1 VRARISST
9 AKFLLR
15 IGVSV
20 SLLGWFVSKID
31 LHNLLEAFLAL
42 SPSALAIAFLMYLAS
57 QLVSSVRWYFLAH
70 ALDFSGSWSMYLRY
84 YFVGM
89 YFNLFLPTSVG
100 GDVLKVLFISRGES
114 KKLRATYSVLADRL
128 FGLAAMFLLGAGAVL
143 IGNGVLP
150 SHFEHLL
157 CLAGLCVIAVLLG
170 LPLVYKILSSIWPVL
185 GERLAV
191 LLVFWKKPKTLFAA
205 MGLSLVLQVLGMGA
219 VTLLAKAMG
228 LSPTTAFYFAAFP
241 LVAILTLLPISFNG
255 IGIREG
261 GFIYFLGLKGIS
273 AEKAITLSLSFF
285 AVQVVA
291 ALIGGLV
298 YTFGSQKK
306 SLHDYVT
313 HIDSTQRLPD
323 AKNGLKRSY

>member
-1 VRARISST
+1 MRAKIGFT
-9 AKFLLR
+9 VKFLLR

-20 SLLGWFVSKID
+20 CLLGWFASKID
-31 LHNLLEAFLAL
+31 LHSLFEAFIGL
-42 SPSALAIAFLMYLAS
+42 SLYVWAIAFLMYLAS
-57 QLVSSVRWYFLAH
+57 QVVSSTRWYFLAH
-70 ALDFSGSWSMYLRY
+70 ALDFIGPWSIYLKY
-84 YFVGM
+84 YFIGM

-100 GDVLKVLFISRGES
+100 GDVLKVALISHGES
-114 KKLRATYSVLADRL
+114 KKLMATYSVLADRL
-128 FGLAAMFLLGAGAVL
+128 FGLAAMLLLGAGAVL

-150 SHFEHLL
+150 FHFEHLL

-170 LPLVYKILSSIWPVL
+170 LPLIYKTLSSIWPVL
-185 GERLAV
+185 GERLAIV
-191 LLVFWKKPKTLFAA
+191 LVFWKKPKTFFAA
-205 MGLSLVLQVLGMGA
+205 IGLSLVVQALGMGA
-219 VTLLAKAMG
+219 VALLAKAMG
-228 LSPTTAFYFAAFP
+228 LSPPVAFYFAAFP

-285 AVQVVA
+285 AVQVAA

-298 YTFGSQKK
+298 YTFGYHKK

-313 HIDSTQRLPD
+313 QIESTQEFSD
-323 AKNGLKRSY
+323 TKDDLKRS